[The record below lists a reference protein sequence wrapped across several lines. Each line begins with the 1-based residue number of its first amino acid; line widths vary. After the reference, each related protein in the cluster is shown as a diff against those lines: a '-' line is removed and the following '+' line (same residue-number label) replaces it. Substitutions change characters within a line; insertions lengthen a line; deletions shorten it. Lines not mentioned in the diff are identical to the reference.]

1 MIKRKQILIGRI
13 GWIIVLISFQLGF
26 RMLGWNSD
34 CDESG
39 GLDEIGEH
47 CFLNEGALRMWIN
60 FGRVCELN
68 WLF

>member
-1 MIKRKQILIGRI
+1 
-13 GWIIVLISFQLGF
+13 
-26 RMLGWNSD
+26 MLGWNSD
-34 CDESG
+34 CDELG